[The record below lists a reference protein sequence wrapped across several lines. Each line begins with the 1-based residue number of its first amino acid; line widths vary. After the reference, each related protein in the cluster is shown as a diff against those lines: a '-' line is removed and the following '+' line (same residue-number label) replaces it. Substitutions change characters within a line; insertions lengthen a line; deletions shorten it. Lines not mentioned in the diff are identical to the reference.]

1 MSRGGRVLE
10 PPLGACHNPPTVRNE
25 TGAGDEAA
33 AALVLSLE
41 RPHPNLFVYYLL
53 LSLLLGPLF
62 FLALLPAT
70 FRYHTL
76 RYRFDDQGVSMRW
89 GVLFRREISLTYS
102 RIQDIHLAS
111 NAIERWLGLA
121 RVQVQTASGASGAEM
136 TIEGLQ
142 EYAAVRDF
150 LYGRMRGAKEHDATP
165 RSKAPS
171 APPGELVAVAEAL
184 REVGRELSLLRA
196 DLARRGGRGG
206 EPAASDVEARP

>member
-1 MSRGGRVLE
+1 MPS
-10 PPLGACHNPPTVRNE
+10 AYE
-25 TGAGDEAA
+25 TPDST
-33 AALVLSLE
+33 ALVLSLE
-41 RPHPNLFVYYLL
+41 RPHPNLYVYYLL

-76 RYRFDDQGVSMRW
+76 RYRFDDEGVSMRW

-121 RVQVQTASGASGAEM
+121 RVQIQTASGDSGAEM

-142 EYAAVRDF
+142 EFEAVRDF
-150 LYGRMRGAKEHDATP
+150 LYSRMRGAKERVRP
-165 RSKAPS
+165 RQGRGAEAVVS
-171 APPGELVAVAEAL
+171 GELAAVATAL
-184 REVGRELSLLRA
+184 REVGWELSQLRGE
-196 DLARRGGRGG
+196 LRRSGRRGESGAG
-206 EPAASDVEARP
+206 EPS